1 MAILT
6 DILTE
11 TAATRQRAEA
21 LLRSL
26 LDTKSAAEKN
36 HAVIGT
42 RPILRGP
49 SNTSAIDNAIASTQ
63 RMIDT
68 LDRVMD
74 HAADELSDEDLALL
88 EGN

>member
-1 MAILT
+1 MALLS

-26 LDTKSAAEKN
+26 LDTKSTAEKSA
-36 HAVIGT
+36 AVVGT
-42 RPILRGP
+42 RPTLRGP
-49 SNTSAIDNAIASTQ
+49 ANTSALDHAIASTQ
-63 RMIDT
+63 RMIET

-74 HAADELSDEDLALL
+74 QAVDELSDDDLAFLDRR
-88 EGN
+88 